1 MKITELAKELK
12 MTGEEVLEK
21 AKAMGVPVAKTSD
34 SMSDMDTVAVRNTLT
49 RANGKAETKVA
60 RKSVVKKSAAEKK
73 SEPKVTVKAANLK
86 MPEKRTTKK
95 AAGLSPAQPKATAA
109 PKTKPAK
116 EPTSRI
122 KPPAG
127 APKINKSK
135 LEERIAKEEAEAKA
149 AAEAAKAEKAAKA
162 EAAKAEKEKAKA
174 AKAEEKAAASVAKA
188 EKAAAKAE
196 DAVAKAEEKAAAA
209 EEAKAAAKAAKA
221 EAEAAREEKASE
233 KAAEPAAEEAKKAA
247 APAAEKPAEAEK
259 KAPAQEEKPAEEK
272 PRSRIKIIKRA
283 EDIRREEKEAAAK
296 RAAAKKEKEAEKAA
310 KSSKKSAKTSGT
322 AKDSRN
328 KQPSDKSASGAVKTS
343 THGKKGKGKDKDKD
357 RDKFSKLERGSRK
370 SGKPAPP
377 ASLEKQARP
386 KRHQNKPKV
395 EHEEPEMELD
405 AGTVLIN
412 CPITVAGFV
421 EHTKTTLSKAIM
433 TLMKMGVMAN
443 QNQNLDE
450 DTVQLLAD
458 EMGIQVAIGKVDEE
472 EEYLEEEGIETFE
485 DKEEDLKPRAPIITV
500 MGHVDHGKT
509 SLLDAIRNTNV
520 TAGESGGITQH
531 IGASEV
537 EINGQKIVFLDTP
550 GHEAFTAMRARGAHA
565 TDIAVLVVAAD
576 DSVKPQTIESIS
588 HAKAAGVPIIVAIN
602 KMDKP
607 GANPDIVKKDL
618 AENGVLV
625 EDWGGDVISVPV
637 SAKTGEG
644 ITNLLEMI
652 LLQAEVL
659 ELKANPDRLAMGTV
673 LEARLDKSK
682 GPIASLLVLNGTL
695 RSDMSVVAG
704 TCSGKIRLMTNSK
717 GEKLKK
723 AGPATAVE
731 ILGLSDVPVAGDQF
745 NAVKK
750 SSQAK
755 EIAYQR
761 QQKVRQEILA
771 RNSSTT
777 LEELFSQIQEGEVKE
792 LNLIIKADVQGS
804 VGAIVTSLE
813 KLSNSEVKVNI
824 VHTGVGAINES
835 DVMLAGTSGSIIIGF
850 NVRPSVAVA
859 GMADRDGIQIRTY
872 NVIYNI
878 IDDVENAMKG
888 MLDPEYKE
896 VVLGTV
902 EIRETF
908 KVPNVGIIGGAY
920 VTDGKVVRNESV
932 RLVRDGIVIHE
943 GKISSLKRY
952 KDDAREVAQGYECG
966 IGIENYNDIKQGDI
980 IECYTMEEVARN

>member
-1 MKITELAKELK
+1 MKITELAKELN
-12 MTGEEVLEK
+12 MNGTEVLEK
-21 AKAMGVPVAKTSD
+21 AKAMGVDVSD
-34 SMSDMDTVAVRNTLT
+34 IGDEMSDVDAAAVRNTIT
-49 RANGKAETKVA
+49 RGGAKAETKVA
-60 RKSVVKKSAAEKK
+60 RRSSSKKSSADKK
-73 SEPKVTVKAANLK
+73 DGEAKVTVKAANIKL
-86 MPEKRTTKK
+86 PEKKKHPARKSAVTPAQEAAQK
-95 AAGLSPAQPKATAA
+95 AAARATSLKAKQPV
-109 PKTKPAK
+109 
-116 EPTSRI
+116 
-122 KPPAG
+122 G
-127 APKINKSK
+127 APKVSKAK
-135 LEERIAKEEAEAKA
+135 LEERIAKE
-149 AAEAAKAEKAAKA
+149 KAE
-162 EAAKAEKEKAKA
+162 
-174 AKAEEKAAASVAKA
+174 
-188 EKAAAKAE
+188 
-196 DAVAKAEEKAAAA
+196 
-209 EEAKAAAKAAKA
+209 
-221 EAEAAREEKASE
+221 
-233 KAAEPAAEEAKKAA
+233 
-247 APAAEKPAEAEK
+247 
-259 KAPAQEEKPAEEK
+259 
-272 PRSRIKIIKRA
+272 
-283 EDIRREEKEAAAK
+283 
-296 RAAAKKEKEAEKAA
+296 AAAKKEALASKAAEVVEETVEKALEVVEKAVETVKKPVETEDKTEKKTVLKEPVEVTAEEKTAEGKPEITAAIKEEVPAEKKEEKKEEKTRSRIKVIKKAEDVRREEREAAEKRKAAA
-310 KSSKKSAKTSGT
+310 KK
-322 AKDSRN
+322 
-328 KQPSDKSASGAVKTS
+328 PVKTS
-343 THGKKGKGKDKDKD
+343 KKPDKPSENEHKANSRKKNAETDRQEAPSARKSSTHSKKAKGKEKDKE
-357 RDKFSKLERGSRK
+357 RDKFSKLERGGRK
-370 SGKPAPP
+370 TGKPVSPK
-377 ASLEKQARP
+377 SLEKP
-386 KRHQNKPKV
+386 TKHKKHNKPKAV
-395 EHEEPEMELD
+395 EPEEPEIVLE

-421 EHTKTTLSKAIM
+421 EQTKTTLSQAIM

-458 EMGIQVAIGKVDEE
+458 EMGIKVMIGSVDEE
-472 EEYLEEEGIETFE
+472 EEYQEEEGIESFE

-607 GANPDIVKKDL
+607 GANPDVVKKDL

-625 EDWGGDVISVPV
+625 EDWGGEVISVPV

-644 ITNLLEMI
+644 IKSLLEMI

-673 LEARLDKSK
+673 LEARLDKAK

-695 RSDMSVVAG
+695 KSDMSVVAG

-731 ILGLSDVPVAGDQF
+731 ILGLSDVPVAGDVF

-755 EIAYQR
+755 EIAYNR
-761 QQKVRQEILA
+761 QQKVRQEVLA

-792 LNLIIKADVQGS
+792 LNLIVKADVQGS

-813 KLSNSEVKVNI
+813 KLSNDEVKVNI

-850 NVRPSVAVA
+850 NVRPSVTVA
-859 GMADRDGIQIRTY
+859 GMAERDGIQIRTY

-878 IDDVENAMKG
+878 LDDVENAMKG

-920 VTDGKVVRNESV
+920 VTSGKVVRNEGI

-943 GKISSLKRY
+943 GKISSLKRF
-952 KDDAREVAQGYECG
+952 KDDAKEVAQGYECG
-966 IGIENYNDIKQGDI
+966 IGIENYNDIKEGDI
-980 IECYTMEEVARN
+980 IECFTMEEIERK

>member
-34 SMSDMDTVAVRNTLT
+34 EMSDMDAVAVRNTLT
-49 RANGKAETKVA
+49 RGGAKVETKVA
-60 RKSVVKKSAAEKK
+60 RKPATKKSAAEKK
-73 SEPKVTVKAANLK
+73 ENEPKVTVKAATIKL
-86 MPEKRTTKK
+86 PEKKTKK
-95 AAGLSPAQPKATAA
+95 AAGLAATAA
-109 PKTKPAK
+109 KTAAAK
-116 EPTSRI
+116 AKATKETVSKMR
-122 KPPAG
+122 PPVG
-127 APKINKSK
+127 APKVSKAK
-135 LEERIAKEEAEAKA
+135 LEERIAKEQAEAKAKAEAEAVAKAAEAAKAKAEAAAKAKAEEEAKAKAEEEAKAAKEAEAKA
-149 AAEAAKAEKAAKA
+149 AE
-162 EAAKAEKEKAKA
+162 
-174 AKAEEKAAASVAKA
+174 
-188 EKAAAKAE
+188 
-196 DAVAKAEEKAAAA
+196 AA
-209 EEAKAAAKAAKA
+209 EEAKPAEPAQKTAEEAKTAQETEAKA
-221 EAEAAREEKASE
+221 EE
-233 KAAEPAAEEAKKAA
+233 AAEEAK
-247 APAAEKPAEAEK
+247 PAAEAKEEEPAE
-259 KAPAQEEKPAEEK
+259 KAEEKPAKKDEKKEEPVKEEK
-272 PRSRIKIIKRA
+272 TRSRIKIIKRA
-283 EDIRREEKEAAAK
+283 EDIRREEKEAAAR
-296 RAAAKKEKEAEKAA
+296 RAAAKKEKEKEAEKEA
-310 KSSKKSAKTSGT
+310 KSSRKSAKSD
-322 AKDSRN
+322 KQDSR
-328 KQPSDKSASGAVKTS
+328 KKPASDKSAAPAAVKTS
-343 THGKKGKGKDKDKD
+343 SHSKKGKD
-357 RDKFSKLERGSRK
+357 RDKEKERDKFSRLERGGRK

-395 EHEEPEMELD
+395 EHEEPEMELE

-421 EHTKTTLSKAIM
+421 EQTKTTLSKAIM

-458 EMGIQVAIGKVDEE
+458 EMGISIAIGKVDEE

-607 GANPDIVKKDL
+607 GANPDRVKKDL

-644 ITNLLEMI
+644 IKNLLEMI

-731 ILGLSDVPVAGDQF
+731 ILGLSDVPAAGDQF

-755 EIAYQR
+755 EIAYNR

-813 KLSNSEVKVNI
+813 KLSNEEVKVNI

-850 NVRPSVAVA
+850 NVRPSVAVT
-859 GMADRDGIQIRTY
+859 GMAERDGIQIRTY

-920 VTDGKVVRNESV
+920 VTDGKVVRNESI

-952 KDDAREVAQGYECG
+952 KDDAKEVAQGYECG

-980 IECYTMEEVARN
+980 IECFTMEEVARN

>member
-1 MKITELAKELK
+1 MKIIELAEELK
-12 MTGEEVLEK
+12 IAGEEVLEK
-21 AKAMGVPVAKTSD
+21 AQSMGIEVTDSSD
-34 SMSDMDTVAVRNTLT
+34 ELSDMDAKAVKNTIL
-49 RANGKAETKVA
+49 RKNAKSETKIA
-60 RKSVVKKSAAEKK
+60 RRSKTKKSEGDKK
-73 SEPKVTVKAANLK
+73 DGEPKVTVKAATIKL
-86 MPEKRTTKK
+86 PEKKKPAATKK
-95 AAGLSPAQPKATAA
+95 PAAAQGAASDKSPAAKAPVPKA
-109 PKTKPAK
+109 
-116 EPTSRI
+116 
-122 KPPAG
+122 KPPVG
-127 APKINKSK
+127 APKISKAK
-135 LEERIAKEEAEAKA
+135 LEERIAKE
-149 AAEAAKAEKAAKA
+149 
-162 EAAKAEKEKAKA
+162 
-174 AKAEEKAAASVAKA
+174 
-188 EKAAAKAE
+188 
-196 DAVAKAEEKAAAA
+196 
-209 EEAKAAAKAAKA
+209 KA
-221 EAEAAREEKASE
+221 EAEARKDALEL
-233 KAAEPAAEEAKKAA
+233 KAAEVTEEVASKVAGT
-247 APAAEKPAEAEK
+247 AEKIADLAKSIEK
-259 KAPAQEEKPAEEK
+259 KALDKKKEVKEKETAAPVEKKEEPKPEPKKKEEA
-272 PRSRIKIIKRA
+272 PRSRIKIIKKA
-283 EDIRREEKEAAAK
+283 EDIKREEKEAAEK
-296 RAAAKKEKEAEKAA
+296 KKAAAKKSAETSAKPARPSRKAA
-310 KSSKKSAKTSGT
+310 AE
-322 AKDSRN
+322 
-328 KQPSDKSASGAVKTS
+328 SDKKDAPDAGKTS
-343 THGKKGKGKDKDKD
+343 TYGKKGKDRDRDKE
-357 RDKFSKLERGSRK
+357 RDKFSRLERGGKK
-370 SGKPAPP
+370 SGKPAPK
-377 ASLEKQARP
+377 SLEKQERK
-386 KRHQNKPKV
+386 KRHQNRPKV
-395 EHEEPEMELD
+395 EEPEVPEVELE

-421 EHTKTTLSKAIM
+421 EQTKTTLSQAIM

-458 EMGIQVAIGKVDEE
+458 EMGIKIAIGAVDEE

-485 DKEEDLKPRAPIITV
+485 DKEEDLKPRPPIITV
-500 MGHVDHGKT
+500 MGHVDHGKS

-618 AENGVLV
+618 AEQGILV

-659 ELKANPDRLAMGTV
+659 ELKANPDRMAVGTV
-673 LEARLDKSK
+673 LEARLDKAK

-695 RSDMSVVAG
+695 KSDMSVVAG

-731 ILGLSDVPVAGDQF
+731 ILGLSDVPAAGDVF

-755 EIAYQR
+755 EIAYNR
-761 QQKVRQEILA
+761 QQKVRQEVLA
-771 RNSSTT
+771 RNSSQT
-777 LEELFSQIQEGEVKE
+777 LEELFSQIKEGEVKE
-792 LNLIIKADVQGS
+792 LNLIVKADVQGS

-813 KLSNSEVKVNI
+813 KLSNDEVKVNI

-850 NVRPSVAVA
+850 NVRPSVAVT
-859 GMADRDGIQIRTY
+859 GMAERDGIQIRTY

-878 IDDVENAMKG
+878 LDDVENAMKG
-888 MLDPEYKE
+888 MLDPEFKE

-920 VTDGKVVRNESV
+920 VTDGKVVRNESI

-943 GKISSLKRY
+943 GKISSLKRF
-952 KDDAREVAQGYECG
+952 KDDAKEVAQGYECG
-966 IGIENYNDIKQGDI
+966 IGIENYNDIKEGDI
-980 IECYTMEEVARN
+980 IECFTMEEIARN

>member
-21 AKAMGVPVAKTSD
+21 AKTMGVPVAKTSD
-34 SMSDMDTVAVRNTLT
+34 DMSDMDTVAVRNTLT
-49 RANGKAETKVA
+49 RGGAKVETKVA
-60 RKSVVKKSAAEKK
+60 RKTATKKSAAEKK
-73 SEPKVTVKAANLK
+73 ENEPKVTVKAANIKL
-86 MPEKRTTKK
+86 PEKKTKK
-95 AAGLSPAQPKATAA
+95 AAGLAATAA
-109 PKTKPAK
+109 KTAAAK
-116 EPTSRI
+116 AKATKETVSKM
-122 KPPAG
+122 KPPVG
-127 APKINKSK
+127 APKVSKAK
-135 LEERIAKEEAEAKA
+135 LEERIAKEQAEAKAKAEAEAVAKAAEAAKAKAEAAAKAKAEEEAKAKAEAEAKA
-149 AAEAAKAEKAAKA
+149 AKEAEAKA
-162 EAAKAEKEKAKA
+162 EAEEVKAE
-174 AKAEEKAAASVAKA
+174 
-188 EKAAAKAE
+188 
-196 DAVAKAEEKAAAA
+196 A
-209 EEAKAAAKAAKA
+209 EEAKAA
-221 EAEAAREEKASE
+221 
-233 KAAEPAAEEAKKAA
+233 EPAK
-247 APAAEKPAEAEK
+247 
-259 KAPAQEEKPAEEK
+259 EEKPAEEAK
-272 PRSRIKIIKRA
+272 EAEPAKTEEPAEKDEKAEKSEKAEKAEKKEEPVKEEKTRSRIKIIKRA
-283 EDIRREEKEAAAK
+283 EDIRREEKEAAAR
-296 RAAAKKEKEAEKAA
+296 RAAAKKEKEKEAEKEA
-310 KSSKKSAKTSGT
+310 KSSRKSAKSD
-322 AKDSRN
+322 KQDSR
-328 KQPSDKSASGAVKTS
+328 KKPASDKSAAPAAVKTS
-343 THGKKGKGKDKDKD
+343 SHSKKGKD
-357 RDKFSKLERGSRK
+357 RDKEKERDKFSRLERGGRK

-395 EHEEPEMELD
+395 ENEEPEMELE

-421 EHTKTTLSKAIM
+421 EQTKTTLSKAIM

-458 EMGIQVAIGKVDEE
+458 EMGISIAIGKVDEE

-607 GANPDIVKKDL
+607 GANPDRVKKDL

-695 RSDMSVVAG
+695 KSDMSVVAG

-731 ILGLSDVPVAGDQF
+731 ILGLSDVPAAGDQF

-755 EIAYQR
+755 EIAYNR

-813 KLSNSEVKVNI
+813 KLSNDEVKVNI

-850 NVRPSVAVA
+850 NVRPSVAVT
-859 GMADRDGIQIRTY
+859 GMAERDGIQIRTY

-888 MLDPEYKE
+888 MLDPEFKE

-920 VTDGKVVRNESV
+920 VTDGKVVRNESI

-952 KDDAREVAQGYECG
+952 KDDAKEVAQGYECG

-980 IECYTMEEVARN
+980 IECFTMEEVARN

>member
-1 MKITELAKELK
+1 MKIIELAEELK
-12 MTGEEVLEK
+12 IAGEEVLEK
-21 AKAMGVPVAKTSD
+21 AQSMGIKVTDSSD
-34 SMSDMDTVAVRNTLT
+34 ELSDMDAKAVKNTIL
-49 RANGKAETKVA
+49 RKNAKSETKIA
-60 RKSVVKKSAAEKK
+60 RRSKTKKSEGDKK
-73 SEPKVTVKAANLK
+73 DGEPKVTVKAATIKL
-86 MPEKRTTKK
+86 PEKKKPAATKK
-95 AAGLSPAQPKATAA
+95 PAAAQGAASDKSPAAKAPVPKA
-109 PKTKPAK
+109 
-116 EPTSRI
+116 
-122 KPPAG
+122 KPPVG
-127 APKINKSK
+127 APKISKAK
-135 LEERIAKEEAEAKA
+135 LEERIAKE
-149 AAEAAKAEKAAKA
+149 
-162 EAAKAEKEKAKA
+162 
-174 AKAEEKAAASVAKA
+174 
-188 EKAAAKAE
+188 
-196 DAVAKAEEKAAAA
+196 
-209 EEAKAAAKAAKA
+209 KA
-221 EAEAAREEKASE
+221 EAEARKDALEL
-233 KAAEPAAEEAKKAA
+233 KAAEVTEEVASKVAGT
-247 APAAEKPAEAEK
+247 AEKIADLANSIEK
-259 KAPAQEEKPAEEK
+259 KALDKKKEVKEKETAAPVEKKEEPKPEPKKKEEA
-272 PRSRIKIIKRA
+272 PRSRIKIIKKA
-283 EDIRREEKEAAAK
+283 EDIKREEKEAAEK
-296 RAAAKKEKEAEKAA
+296 KKAAAKKSAETSAKPARPSRKAA
-310 KSSKKSAKTSGT
+310 AE
-322 AKDSRN
+322 
-328 KQPSDKSASGAVKTS
+328 SDKKDAPDAGKTS
-343 THGKKGKGKDKDKD
+343 TYGKKGKDRDRDKE
-357 RDKFSKLERGSRK
+357 RDKFSRLERGGKK
-370 SGKPAPP
+370 SGKPAPK
-377 ASLEKQARP
+377 SLEKQERK
-386 KRHQNKPKV
+386 KRHQNRPKV
-395 EHEEPEMELD
+395 EEPEVPEVELE

-421 EHTKTTLSKAIM
+421 EQTKTTLSQAIM

-458 EMGIQVAIGKVDEE
+458 EMGIKIAIGAVDEE

-485 DKEEDLKPRAPIITV
+485 DKEEDLKPRPPIITV

-618 AENGVLV
+618 AEQGILV

-659 ELKANPDRLAMGTV
+659 ELKANPDRMAVGTV
-673 LEARLDKSK
+673 LEARLDKAK

-695 RSDMSVVAG
+695 KSDMSVVAG

-731 ILGLSDVPVAGDQF
+731 ILGLSDVPAAGDVF

-755 EIAYQR
+755 EIAYNR
-761 QQKVRQEILA
+761 QQKVRQEVLA
-771 RNSSTT
+771 RNSSQT
-777 LEELFSQIQEGEVKE
+777 LEELFSQIKEGEVKE
-792 LNLIIKADVQGS
+792 LNLIVKADVQGS

-813 KLSNSEVKVNI
+813 KLSNDEVKVNI

-835 DVMLAGTSGSIIIGF
+835 YVMLAGTSGSIIIGF
-850 NVRPSVAVA
+850 NVRPSVAVT
-859 GMADRDGIQIRTY
+859 GMAERDGIQIRTY

-878 IDDVENAMKG
+878 LDDVENAMKG
-888 MLDPEYKE
+888 MLDPEFKE

-920 VTDGKVVRNESV
+920 VTDGKVVRNESI

-943 GKISSLKRY
+943 GKISSLKRF
-952 KDDAREVAQGYECG
+952 KDDAKEVAQGYECG
-966 IGIENYNDIKQGDI
+966 IGIENYNDIKEGDI
-980 IECYTMEEVARN
+980 IECFTMEEIARN

>member
-34 SMSDMDTVAVRNTLT
+34 DMSDMDTVAVRNTLT
-49 RANGKAETKVA
+49 RGGAKVETKVA
-60 RKSVVKKSAAEKK
+60 RKTATKKSAAEKK
-73 SEPKVTVKAANLK
+73 ENEPKVTVKAANIKL
-86 MPEKRTTKK
+86 PEKKTKK
-95 AAGLSPAQPKATAA
+95 AAGLAATAA
-109 PKTKPAK
+109 KTAAAK
-116 EPTSRI
+116 AKATKETVSKM
-122 KPPAG
+122 KPPVG
-127 APKINKSK
+127 APKVSKAK
-135 LEERIAKEEAEAKA
+135 LEERIAKEQAEAKAKAEAEAVAKAAEAAKAKAEAAAKAKAEEEAKAKAEAEAKA
-149 AAEAAKAEKAAKA
+149 AKEAEAKA
-162 EAAKAEKEKAKA
+162 EAEEVKAE
-174 AKAEEKAAASVAKA
+174 
-188 EKAAAKAE
+188 
-196 DAVAKAEEKAAAA
+196 A
-209 EEAKAAAKAAKA
+209 EEAKAA
-221 EAEAAREEKASE
+221 
-233 KAAEPAAEEAKKAA
+233 EPAK
-247 APAAEKPAEAEK
+247 
-259 KAPAQEEKPAEEK
+259 EEKPAEEAK
-272 PRSRIKIIKRA
+272 EAEPAKTEEPAEKDEKAEKSEKAEKAEKKEEPVKEEKTRSRIKIIKRA
-283 EDIRREEKEAAAK
+283 EDIRREEKEAAAR
-296 RAAAKKEKEAEKAA
+296 RAAAKKEKEKEAEKEA
-310 KSSKKSAKTSGT
+310 KSSKKSAKSD
-322 AKDSRN
+322 KQDSR
-328 KQPSDKSASGAVKTS
+328 KKPAADKSAAPAAVKTS
-343 THGKKGKGKDKDKD
+343 SHSKKGKD
-357 RDKFSKLERGSRK
+357 RDKEKERDKFSRLERGGRK

-395 EHEEPEMELD
+395 ENEEPEMELE

-421 EHTKTTLSKAIM
+421 EQTKTTLSKAIM

-458 EMGIQVAIGKVDEE
+458 EMGISIAIGKVDEE

-607 GANPDIVKKDL
+607 GANPDRVKKDL

-695 RSDMSVVAG
+695 KSDMSVVAG

-731 ILGLSDVPVAGDQF
+731 ILGLSDVPAAGDQF

-755 EIAYQR
+755 EIAYNR

-813 KLSNSEVKVNI
+813 KLSNDEVKVNI

-850 NVRPSVAVA
+850 NVRPSVAVT
-859 GMADRDGIQIRTY
+859 GMAERDGIQIRTY

-888 MLDPEYKE
+888 MLDPEFKE

-920 VTDGKVVRNESV
+920 VTDGKVVRNESI

-952 KDDAREVAQGYECG
+952 KDDAKEVAQGYECG

-980 IECYTMEEVARN
+980 IECFTMEEVARN

>member
-1 MKITELAKELK
+1 MKIIELAEELK
-12 MTGEEVLEK
+12 IAGEEVLEK
-21 AKAMGVPVAKTSD
+21 AQSMGIEVTDSSD
-34 SMSDMDTVAVRNTLT
+34 ELSDMDAKAVKNTIL
-49 RANGKAETKVA
+49 RKNAKSETKIA
-60 RKSVVKKSAAEKK
+60 RRSKTKKSEGDKK
-73 SEPKVTVKAANLK
+73 DGEPKVTVKAATIKL
-86 MPEKRTTKK
+86 PEKKKPAATKK
-95 AAGLSPAQPKATAA
+95 PAAAQGAASDKSPAAKAPVPKA
-109 PKTKPAK
+109 
-116 EPTSRI
+116 
-122 KPPAG
+122 KPPVG
-127 APKINKSK
+127 APKISKAK
-135 LEERIAKEEAEAKA
+135 LEERIAKE
-149 AAEAAKAEKAAKA
+149 
-162 EAAKAEKEKAKA
+162 
-174 AKAEEKAAASVAKA
+174 
-188 EKAAAKAE
+188 
-196 DAVAKAEEKAAAA
+196 
-209 EEAKAAAKAAKA
+209 KA
-221 EAEAAREEKASE
+221 EAEARKDALEL
-233 KAAEPAAEEAKKAA
+233 KAAEVTEEVASKVAGT
-247 APAAEKPAEAEK
+247 AEKIADLAKSIEK
-259 KAPAQEEKPAEEK
+259 KALDKKKEVKEKETAAPVEKKEEPKPEPKKKEEA
-272 PRSRIKIIKRA
+272 PRSRIKIIKKA
-283 EDIRREEKEAAAK
+283 EDIKREEKEAAEK
-296 RAAAKKEKEAEKAA
+296 KKAAAKKSAETSAKPARPSRKAA
-310 KSSKKSAKTSGT
+310 AE
-322 AKDSRN
+322 
-328 KQPSDKSASGAVKTS
+328 SDKKDAPDAGKTS
-343 THGKKGKGKDKDKD
+343 TYGKKGKDRDRDKE
-357 RDKFSKLERGSRK
+357 RDKFSRLERGGKK
-370 SGKPAPP
+370 SGKPAPK
-377 ASLEKQARP
+377 SLEKQERK
-386 KRHQNKPKV
+386 KRHQNRPKV
-395 EHEEPEMELD
+395 EEPEVPEVELE

-421 EHTKTTLSKAIM
+421 EQTKTTLSQAIM

-458 EMGIQVAIGKVDEE
+458 EMGIKIAIGAVDEE

-485 DKEEDLKPRAPIITV
+485 DKEEDLKPRPPIITV

-588 HAKAAGVPIIVAIN
+588 HAKSAGVPIIVAIN

-618 AENGVLV
+618 AEQGILV

-659 ELKANPDRLAMGTV
+659 ELKANPDRMAVGTV
-673 LEARLDKSK
+673 LEARLDKAK

-695 RSDMSVVAG
+695 KSDMSVVAG

-731 ILGLSDVPVAGDQF
+731 ILGLSDVPAAGDVF

-755 EIAYQR
+755 EIAYNR
-761 QQKVRQEILA
+761 QQKVRQEVLA
-771 RNSSTT
+771 RNSSQT
-777 LEELFSQIQEGEVKE
+777 LEELFSQIKEGEVKE
-792 LNLIIKADVQGS
+792 LNLIVKADVQGS

-813 KLSNSEVKVNI
+813 KLSNDEVKVNI

-850 NVRPSVAVA
+850 NVRPSVAVT
-859 GMADRDGIQIRTY
+859 GMAERDGIQIRTY

-878 IDDVENAMKG
+878 LDDVENAMKG
-888 MLDPEYKE
+888 MLDPEFKE

-920 VTDGKVVRNESV
+920 VTDGKVVRNESI

-943 GKISSLKRY
+943 GKISSLKRF
-952 KDDAREVAQGYECG
+952 KDDAKEVAQGYECG
-966 IGIENYNDIKQGDI
+966 IGIENYNDIKEGDI
-980 IECYTMEEVARN
+980 IECFTMEEIARN

>member
-12 MTGEEVLEK
+12 MTDQEVLDK
-21 AKAMGVPVAKTSD
+21 AKAMGVPVAKVSD
-34 SMSDMDTVAVRNTLT
+34 EMSDMDTVAVRNTLT
-49 RANGKAETKVA
+49 RGSGKAETKVA
-60 RKSVVKKSAAEKK
+60 RKSTTKKSAAEKK
-73 SEPKVTVKAANLK
+73 ENEPKVTVKASNIK
-86 MPEKRTTKK
+86 IPEKKTKK
-95 AAGLSPAQPKATAA
+95 AAGASTAA
-109 PKTKPAK
+109 SKQAAQKTKPAR
-116 EPTSRI
+116 ETQGMA
-122 KPPAG
+122 KPPVG
-127 APKINKSK
+127 APKVSKAK
-135 LEERIAKEEAEAKA
+135 LEERIAKEA
-149 AAEAAKAEKAAKA
+149 
-162 EAAKAEKEKAKA
+162 KEKA
-174 AKAEEKAAASVAKA
+174 ERE
-188 EKAAAKAE
+188 
-196 DAVAKAEEKAAAA
+196 A
-209 EEAKAAAKAAKA
+209 EEAKK
-221 EAEAAREEKASE
+221 
-233 KAAEPAAEEAKKAA
+233 AAEEAKKAA
-247 APAAEKPAEAEK
+247 EEAKKAAEEAKAAEKAEAEK
-259 KAPAQEEKPAEEK
+259 AAEETKAAEEKPAEVKEETKEPAEK
-272 PRSRIKIIKRA
+272 APAKADKKEAKKEPEEAPAAEEAAPKDAEAKTEKAPAKEEKTRSRIKIIKRA
-283 EDIRREEKEAAAK
+283 EDIRREEEEAAARK
-296 RAAAKKEKEAEKAA
+296 AAAKKEKDAEKADR
-310 KSSKKSAKTSGT
+310 SSKKPAKSADKQ
-322 AKDSRN
+322 DSR
-328 KQPSDKSASGAVKTS
+328 KKTKPASDGSSAPAAVKTS
-343 THGKKGKGKDKDKD
+343 AHSKKGKDRDKDRD
-357 RDKFSKLERGSRK
+357 RDKFSKLERGARK

-386 KRHQNKPKV
+386 KRHQNKPKTA
-395 EHEEPEMELD
+395 EHEELEMELE

-412 CPITVAGFV
+412 CPITVAGFA
-421 EHTKTTLSKAIM
+421 EQTKTTISQVIM

-458 EMGIQVAIGKVDEE
+458 ELGLHIAIGNVDEE

-485 DKEEDLKPRAPIITV
+485 DTEDDLKPRAPIITV

-576 DSVKPQTIESIS
+576 DSVMPQTIESIS
-588 HAKAAGVPIIVAIN
+588 HAKAAGVPIIVAMN

-607 GANPDIVKKDL
+607 GANPDKVKKDL

-625 EDWGGDVISVPV
+625 EDWGGDVICVPV

-673 LEARLDKSK
+673 LEARLDKAK

-695 RSDMSVVAG
+695 KSDMSVVAG

-731 ILGLSDVPVAGDQF
+731 ILGLSDVPVAGDVF

-755 EIAYQR
+755 EIAYNR
-761 QQKVRQEILA
+761 KQKVRQEILA

-813 KLSNSEVKVNI
+813 KLSNDEVKVNI

-850 NVRPSVAVA
+850 NVRPSVAVT
-859 GMADRDGIQIRTY
+859 GMAERDGIQIRTY

-878 IDDVENAMKG
+878 IDDVESAMKG

-943 GKISSLKRY
+943 GKISSLKRF
-952 KDDAREVAQGYECG
+952 KDDAKEVTQGYECG
-966 IGIENYNDIKQGDI
+966 IGIENYNDIKEGDI
-980 IECYTMEEVARN
+980 IECFTMEEVARD

>member
-1 MKITELAKELK
+1 MKIIELAEELK
-12 MTGEEVLEK
+12 IAGEEVLEK
-21 AKAMGVPVAKTSD
+21 AQSMGIEVTDSSD
-34 SMSDMDTVAVRNTLT
+34 ELSDMDAKAVKNTIL
-49 RANGKAETKVA
+49 RKNAKSETKIA
-60 RKSVVKKSAAEKK
+60 RRSKTKKSEGDKK
-73 SEPKVTVKAANLK
+73 DGEPKVTVKAATIKL
-86 MPEKRTTKK
+86 PEKKKPAATKK
-95 AAGLSPAQPKATAA
+95 PAAAQGAASDKSPAAKAPVPKA
-109 PKTKPAK
+109 
-116 EPTSRI
+116 
-122 KPPAG
+122 KPPVG
-127 APKINKSK
+127 ASKISKAK
-135 LEERIAKEEAEAKA
+135 LEERIAKE
-149 AAEAAKAEKAAKA
+149 
-162 EAAKAEKEKAKA
+162 
-174 AKAEEKAAASVAKA
+174 
-188 EKAAAKAE
+188 
-196 DAVAKAEEKAAAA
+196 
-209 EEAKAAAKAAKA
+209 KA
-221 EAEAAREEKASE
+221 EAEARKDALEL
-233 KAAEPAAEEAKKAA
+233 KAAEVTEEVASKVAGT
-247 APAAEKPAEAEK
+247 AEKIADLAKSIEK
-259 KAPAQEEKPAEEK
+259 KALDKKKEVKEKETAAPVEKKEEPKPEPKKKEEA
-272 PRSRIKIIKRA
+272 PRSRIKIIKKA
-283 EDIRREEKEAAAK
+283 EDIKREEKEAAEK
-296 RAAAKKEKEAEKAA
+296 KKAAAKKSAETSAKPARPSRKAA
-310 KSSKKSAKTSGT
+310 AE
-322 AKDSRN
+322 
-328 KQPSDKSASGAVKTS
+328 SDKKDAPDAGKTS
-343 THGKKGKGKDKDKD
+343 TYGKKGKDRDRDKE
-357 RDKFSKLERGSRK
+357 RDKFSRLERGGKK
-370 SGKPAPP
+370 SGKPAPK
-377 ASLEKQARP
+377 SLEKQERK
-386 KRHQNKPKV
+386 KRHQNRPKV
-395 EHEEPEMELD
+395 EEPEVPEVELE

-421 EHTKTTLSKAIM
+421 EQTKTTLSQAIM

-458 EMGIQVAIGKVDEE
+458 EMGIKIAIGAVDEE

-485 DKEEDLKPRAPIITV
+485 DKEEDLKPRPPIITV

-618 AENGVLV
+618 AEQGILV

-659 ELKANPDRLAMGTV
+659 ELKANPDRMAVGTV
-673 LEARLDKSK
+673 LEARLDKAK

-695 RSDMSVVAG
+695 KSDMSVVAG

-731 ILGLSDVPVAGDQF
+731 ILGLSDVPAAGDVF

-755 EIAYQR
+755 EIAYNR
-761 QQKVRQEILA
+761 QQKVRQEVLA
-771 RNSSTT
+771 RNSSQT
-777 LEELFSQIQEGEVKE
+777 LEELFSQIKEGEVKE
-792 LNLIIKADVQGS
+792 LNLIVKADVQGS

-813 KLSNSEVKVNI
+813 KLSNDEVKVNI

-850 NVRPSVAVA
+850 NVRPSVAVT
-859 GMADRDGIQIRTY
+859 GMAERDGIQIRTY

-878 IDDVENAMKG
+878 LDDVENAMKG
-888 MLDPEYKE
+888 MLDPEFKE

-920 VTDGKVVRNESV
+920 VTDGKVVRNESI

-943 GKISSLKRY
+943 GKISSLKRF
-952 KDDAREVAQGYECG
+952 KDDAKEVAQGYECG
-966 IGIENYNDIKQGDI
+966 IGIENYNDIKEGDI
-980 IECYTMEEVARN
+980 IECFTMEEIARN